1 MEKRLSYIILGSFV
15 LFLAGA
21 LAAFLFWLAKYGDKQ
36 VEYDYYKTYFTESV
50 SGLSVESPVKLRG
63 VEVGR
68 VKKISI
74 NKNNSEEVEVLLEI
88 EKDTPIKK
96 DTVATLGSQGITGL
110 KYIEL
115 KGGLKKSPLLKP
127 DKNGIAVIKSKKS
140 VISAIFDNS
149 ESITIKMANALDKIN
164 MLLNDKNM
172 QNISNITDKLS
183 SSITYM
189 DKNKQKFIQ
198 TLQNISLIRDD
209 IRKNLDK
216 ITLEI
221 KRFNDKTAGFYTH
234 TTEFE
239 DKLLPSF
246 KKLGDMSE
254 KAAAASDKTKE
265 FFQTLQKKANE
276 GEFDIADIV
285 EDNIETLNETS
296 LAIKDLSQKIE
307 SVVNSIKESP
317 SDIIYKSR
325 DKLLGPGEKK

>member
-36 VEYDYYKTYFTESV
+36 IEYDYYKTYFRESV

-88 EKDTPIKK
+88 QKNTPIKK

-115 KGGLKKSPLLKP
+115 KGGSKNSPLLKSG
-127 DKNGIAVIKSKKS
+127 KNHLAVIASKKS

-149 ESITIKMANALDKIN
+149 ESITKKMANVLDRAN

-172 QNISNITDKLS
+172 QNISNIAEKLS

-189 DKNKQKFIQ
+189 DKNKKKFIQ
-198 TLQNISLIRDD
+198 TLENISLIRED

-216 ITLEI
+216 ITLEV
-221 KRFNDKTAGFYTH
+221 KKFNDKTAGFYTH
-234 TTEFE
+234 TVSFE

-246 KKLGDMSE
+246 EKLGLMSD
-254 KAAAASDKTKE
+254 KAAAASKKTEE
-265 FFQTLQKKANE
+265 FFQTLENKASQ
-276 GEFDIADIV
+276 GEFDISEIV
-285 EDNIETLNETS
+285 ENNMEILNETS

-307 SVVNSIKESP
+307 NLVQSIKESP

-325 DKLLGPGEKK
+325 EKALGPGEKK

>member
-36 VEYDYYKTYFTESV
+36 VEYDYYKTYFRESV

-96 DTVATLGSQGITGL
+96 DTIATLGSQGITGL

-115 KGGLKKSPLLKP
+115 KGGSKNSPLLKP
-127 DKNGIAVIKSKKS
+127 DKDGIAFIKSKKS

-149 ESITIKMANALDKIN
+149 ESITIKMANALDRIN

-183 SSITYM
+183 SSIDYM

-216 ITLEI
+216 ITFEI

-234 TTEFE
+234 TTKFE

-246 KKLGDMSE
+246 KKLGDMSD
-254 KAAAASDKTKE
+254 KAAAASQKTEE
-265 FFQTLQKKANE
+265 FFAALQKKAND

-285 EDNIETLNETS
+285 ENNMETLNETS

-307 SVVNSIKESP
+307 SLVKSIKESP